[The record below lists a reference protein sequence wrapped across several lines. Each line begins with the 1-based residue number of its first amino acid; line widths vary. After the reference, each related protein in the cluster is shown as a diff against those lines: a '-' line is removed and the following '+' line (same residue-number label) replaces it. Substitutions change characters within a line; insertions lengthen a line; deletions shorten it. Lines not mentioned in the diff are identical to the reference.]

1 MIFLFTDFGWNGPY
15 VGQMTAV
22 LAAALAPG
30 GVAPGGL
37 APGVPVIHLMH
48 DAPAFA
54 PRPAGHLLAALAR
67 STLAALTPPPDGPV
81 FLAVV
86 DPGVGTA
93 RRPVAVRLG
102 TTWLV
107 GPDNGLLAPAVAAGL
122 AAGRDVAAYEIV
134 WRPPH
139 LSASF
144 HGRDLFAPVA
154 ARLALGRD
162 IGAWGAPIDPT
173 RLIGMGD
180 AGPLA
185 EIIHVDAYGNAWTGL
200 PADDLDPAA
209 VLMAGGRRL
218 TAAAT
223 FGAVPAGGAFWY
235 ANSSG
240 LVEIAVNQGRADHV
254 LGLSIGTPVMVG
266 G

>member
-22 LAAALAPG
+22 LAAATPAPVG
-30 GVAPGGL
+30 
-37 APGVPVIHLMH
+37 PGVPVIHLMH

-67 STLAALTPPPDGPV
+67 STLAALTPPPDRPV

-102 TTWLV
+102 ATWLV

-122 AAGRDVAAYEIV
+122 AAGPDVAAYEIV

-154 ARLALGRD
+154 ARLACGQE
-162 IGAWGAPIDPT
+162 IGPWGVPIDPVH
-173 RLIGMGD
+173 LIGVGE

-200 PADDLDPAA
+200 PAGALDPAA

-218 TAAAT
+218 GAATT

-235 ANSSG
+235 VNSSG
-240 LVEIAVNQGRADHV
+240 LVEIAVNQGRADRV
-254 LGLSIGTPVMVG
+254 LGLAIGMPVVVG